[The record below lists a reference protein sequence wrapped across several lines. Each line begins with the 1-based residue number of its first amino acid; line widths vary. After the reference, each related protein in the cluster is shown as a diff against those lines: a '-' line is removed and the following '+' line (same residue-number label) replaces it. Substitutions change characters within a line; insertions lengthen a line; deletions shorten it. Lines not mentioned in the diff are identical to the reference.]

1 MCALFYV
8 TYGPYLFGCFNN
20 SFFLSL
26 ILWPRLPHWPY
37 TPGTDRTSITHI
49 SPASNAHFASF
60 CNLPLDDVTC
70 GLAVQADYHCEPFY
84 LWTVTQNEQIYW
96 TTLRTVCATPHCC
109 KPSADCTFS
118 QSVRLWV
125 SQESHG
131 IKLSLSKSC
140 QKHNLWI
147 TPQWCRIV
155 DNISGYYSRRLWR
168 ILWDC
173 HCVKFSIWFEE
184 ISLLTNVQI
193 ELWILVTVNII
204 TDVIRNFVASDK
216 IVISENLV
224 GFKVQRVNRSTHCMS
239 NWN

>member
-1 MCALFYV
+1 M
-8 TYGPYLFGCFNN
+8 
-20 SFFLSL
+20 
-26 ILWPRLPHWPY
+26 
-37 TPGTDRTSITHI
+37 SITHI
-49 SPASNAHFASF
+49 SPASNSHFASF

-147 TPQWCRIV
+147 TPQWCWIV
-155 DNISGYYSRRLWR
+155 DNISGYYSRLLWR

-173 HCVKFSIWFEE
+173 HCVKFSIWFEVDFAFNKRADRTA
-184 ISLLTNVQI
+184 SF
-193 ELWILVTVNII
+193 
-204 TDVIRNFVASDK
+204 RNR
-216 IVISENLV
+216 
-224 GFKVQRVNRSTHCMS
+224 QHYNRSHQEFCCMRQNRH
-239 NWN
+239 NWESCRVQSATCKQKHTLHVKLKLIPHSALLDIKSKHLYLHKR